1 MLPATP
7 SPTLQNQSRNSKSE
21 CPAATFRFGE
31 FLQMV
36 VSLGLL
42 AGLVEGLLLLAVF
55 RYGWLYLRIGD
66 GVSVEML
73 WISPFVTGLLFL
85 LIALTAWLLS
95 RMLPRVAIL
104 RFCLGFLVF
113 LTLVDWLSPTG
124 RIGPLGVVSLSLG
137 FTVLLARSFRS
148 RLSCVLSIWQRSF
161 PYTAA
166 VFCLTLLVVRCSVW
180 GKEKIATARLAE
192 AAPGTPNVLVIVV
205 DTLRADHVSFYGYSR
220 PTTPTLDR
228 IAREGV
234 VFDNAISTAPWT
246 MPSHGSMVTGRYP
259 HEHGAI
265 AEHALDDRLPT
276 IAEAFRNRG
285 FRTGGF
291 SGNNEY
297 FCRRAGFGRGF
308 LHFEDYFYS
317 FGDVLYR
324 TVWGRIVNHFIPSGV
339 PALAEIP
346 VRQRAEQINERAL
359 RWIDRDRSHPFFVF
373 LNYFDLHTPYLPKQP
388 YRSRFSKMPNPGGL
402 IDIDQ
407 RSQVHLTSDQL
418 QSEVDAYDGAI
429 SYADAQIG
437 RLFAELQKRGLD
449 RNTIVVITSDHGE
462 AFGEHNLLAHRN
474 ALYRALIH
482 VPLIYWEPGKIPAG
496 VRIDHPVT
504 GASLP
509 ATLLDLSGAANQ
521 KEFPTSSLAHLWSHP
536 EFAND
541 WPDPISEMEKHIYSP
556 VAHPAHSGWLKAIV
570 DPEWQLILSEKLPP
584 ELYAW
589 RSDPKET
596 MNIAPTPAGQEITS
610 NLTAELL
617 DNSDHRKQSSF
628 ISHTAIA
635 PQGMNNVPR

>member
-31 FLQMV
+31 FLRMV

-66 GVSVEML
+66 GVSVEIL

-85 LIALTAWLLS
+85 LIALTAWLLG

-137 FTVLLARSFRS
+137 FTVLLARWFRS

-180 GKEKIATARLAE
+180 GKEKIATAHLAE

-220 PTTPTLDR
+220 PTTPNLAR

-246 MPSHGSMVTGRYP
+246 MPSHASMVTGRYP
-259 HEHGAI
+259 HEHGAVG
-265 AEHALDDRLPT
+265 EDGLDDRLPT
-276 IAEAFRNRG
+276 IAEAFRDRG
-285 FRTGGF
+285 FRTGAF
-291 SGNNEY
+291 SGNNLY
-297 FCRRAGFGRGF
+297 FCRRAGFARGF

-317 FGDVLYR
+317 LGDVLYR

-339 PALAEIP
+339 PAFAEIP
-346 VRQRAEQINERAL
+346 VRERAEQINERAL
-359 RWIDRDRSHPFFVF
+359 RWIDSDRTHPFFVF
-373 LNYFDLHTPYLPKQP
+373 LNYFDIHEPYLPEQP
-388 YRSRFSKMPNPGGL
+388 YRSRFSKVPNPGGL
-402 IDIDQ
+402 IDMNHP
-407 RSQVHLTSDQL
+407 HLTADQL

-429 SYADAQIG
+429 TYADEQIG

-449 RNTIVVITSDHGE
+449 RNTIVVTTSDHGE
-462 AFGEHNLLAHRN
+462 AFGEHDLIAHRN

-509 ATLLDLSGAANQ
+509 ATLLELAGAAGERQ
-521 KEFPTSSLAHLWSHP
+521 FLTSSLAELWRHP
-536 EFAND
+536 EVANA
-541 WPDPISEMEKHIYSP
+541 WPDPLAEMEKYIYAP
-556 VAHPAHSGWLKAIV
+556 LNYPAHIGWAKAIV
-570 DPEWQLILSEKLPP
+570 DPKWELILSEKLPP

-589 RSDPKET
+589 RSDPKEK
-596 MNIAPTPAGQEITS
+596 MNIAPTPAGREIIS

-617 DNSDHRKQSSF
+617 DNSDRQTQSSF
-628 ISHTAIA
+628 ISHAATA
-635 PQGMNNVPR
+635 P